1 MPKKARL
8 LRNDAPQAGAK
19 SNQAWSATVII
30 NLASLRFCFISQLG
44 FDSKLH
50 AAFVCIARFNQP
62 IFCRSLPPCLFTNP
76 CMLGHAKN
84 RIQIYHRHAVLHY
97 YIKSSF
103 LFTACTSTK
112 KRKRMDQTSG
122 HPLPTNLELSADTL
136 NLASKA
142 GQERWTYHLE
152 ILQEPLRA
160 RACGFGNKVDPN
172 TVDSNTLVLQIDLCS
187 ADGHE
192 GRNVVRHPAGP
203 GNAPAAVSMGENARS
218 GHVDSSTL
226 PPITT
231 AVSDQPYEDTS
242 TDHSSWSK
250 QYPLGSSD
258 RTTPGWTYQDNF
270 VSSSRVAGTRPL
282 IARQVRTPT
291 RPSTAPSSHPPAWSL
306 DVSGRPLYE
315 EVLPPISALAEDLR
329 HSSGH
334 SWFPDPHN
342 NMQRPTSSSSLRSRP
357 HTSHST
363 DLSTAPTDY
372 SIGRPTTTSSTT
384 SWHLPLNSEYKGF
397 AHGSQAAEDSETDS
411 GGGPDDSKVPTSSA
425 ETQTTSPRAFL
436 PGNPLYRTS
445 LFFFATDLGIRTEGR
460 FCLRMKIMDLSL
472 FLRAPNPGDSVPIL
486 AETVSQPIEVYSA
499 KRFPGVIPT
508 TKLTRLFAAQGIKL
522 AVRENHK
529 QKYRNKESVDMDVQ
543 DGIDEDE
550 DGQ

>member
-1 MPKKARL
+1 
-8 LRNDAPQAGAK
+8 
-19 SNQAWSATVII
+19 
-30 NLASLRFCFISQLG
+30 
-44 FDSKLH
+44 
-50 AAFVCIARFNQP
+50 
-62 IFCRSLPPCLFTNP
+62 
-76 CMLGHAKN
+76 MLTE
-84 RIQIYHRHAVLHY
+84 
-97 YIKSSF
+97 
-103 LFTACTSTK
+103 TAYPTPALSTK
-112 KRKRMDQTSG
+112 KRKRMDQTSD
-122 HPLPTNLELSADTL
+122 HPLPTNHELS
-136 NLASKA
+136 
-142 GQERWTYHLE
+142 GWTYHLE

-160 RACGFGNKVDPN
+160 RACGFGNKDRRPLTPPPIIRLWIRDALGNQVDPN

-203 GNAPAAVSMGENARS
+203 GNAPAVVSMGENARS
-218 GHVDSSTL
+218 GHVDPSTL

-250 QYPLGSSD
+250 QYPLESSD

-270 VSSSRVAGTRPL
+270 VSSSLVAGTRPL
-282 IARQVRTPT
+282 ITRRVRTPT
-291 RPSTAPSSHPPAWSL
+291 RPSTAPSSRPPAWSL
-306 DVSGRPLYE
+306 DVSRRPLHE

-342 NMQRPTSSSSLRSRP
+342 DMRRPTSSSSLRSRP

-397 AHGSQAAEDSETDS
+397 ALGSQAAEDPETDA

-425 ETQTTSPRAFL
+425 ETQTTSPRHFL
-436 PGNPLYRTS
+436 PGYFTDRFSLYDSPRLPNSYQNSHYPSNVALIKDWDSFHSPDLNTKKEIPCIAPAS
-445 LFFFATDLGIRTEGR
+445 AASTLVLVGKRHTPCNRLKDEHGQLGLFFFATDLGVRTEGR

-472 FLRAPNPGDSVPIL
+472 FLRAPSPGDSVPIL
-486 AETVSQPIEVYSA
+486 AETISQPIEVYSA

-522 AVRENHK
+522 AVRESHK